1 MSAKLEIALARLYA
15 DTDSLSL
22 YLREPETFFDSLALT
37 EHDRVALRNIDRVGL
52 RMAARSYTNKRGA
65 RKQT

>member
-15 DTDSLSL
+15 DADSLSQFW
-22 YLREPETFFDSLALT
+22 REPETFFDSLALT
-37 EHDRVALRNIDRVGL
+37 ESDRIALRNIDRVGL
-52 RMAARSYTNKRGA
+52 RMAAKSYANKRGA